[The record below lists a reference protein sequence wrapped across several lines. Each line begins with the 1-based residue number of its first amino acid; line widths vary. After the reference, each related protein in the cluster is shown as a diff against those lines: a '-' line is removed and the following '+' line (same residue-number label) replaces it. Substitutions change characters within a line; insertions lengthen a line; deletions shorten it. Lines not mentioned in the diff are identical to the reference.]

1 MSLKQADRLFNQ
13 FINALAETIDAKDS
27 YTNGHSIRVAEYSVQ
42 IAARAGKSEEEQERI
57 RYMGLLHDIGKIG
70 IPDSIITKNSGLS
83 DKEYVVARKHPEI
96 GAEILAKITEMPD
109 LGVGARWHHERY
121 DGTGYP
127 DSLKGNEI
135 PEEARIIAVADA
147 YDAMASRRSY
157 RDVLPQKEVY
167 DEIKKGKGT
176 QFDPMFADIMLTL
189 IEEDIAYNMR
199 EK

>member
-1 MSLKQADRLFNQ
+1 MGLNKAERLFIQ

-27 YTNGHSIRVAEYSVQ
+27 YTNGHSVRVAQYSVQ
-42 IAARAGKSEEEQERI
+42 IAERAGKSKEDQERI
-57 RYMGLLHDIGKIG
+57 HYMGLLHDIGKIG

-109 LGVGARWHHERY
+109 IGIGARWHHERY

-127 DSLKGNEI
+127 DGLKENEI

-157 RDVLPQKEVY
+157 HDVLPQKEVY
-167 DEIKKGKGT
+167 EEIKKGKGT
-176 QFDPMFADIMLTL
+176 QFDPVFADIMLTL
-189 IEEDIAYNMR
+189 IEEDIEYNMR